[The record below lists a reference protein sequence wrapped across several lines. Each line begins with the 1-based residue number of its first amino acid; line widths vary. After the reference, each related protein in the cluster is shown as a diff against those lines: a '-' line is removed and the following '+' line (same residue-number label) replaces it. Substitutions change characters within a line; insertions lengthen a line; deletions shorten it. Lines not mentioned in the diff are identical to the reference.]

1 MELQNDPYHLNKKL
15 GGSAAAAAE
24 EQSLRSR
31 IAVAEAAAETA
42 RREAAVAGEKID
54 LPGLIETTTDGQ
66 LPMGEMISA
75 VDDLRALNDICI
87 GEAINGVREHAA
99 IIAEAKA
106 LFEAP
111 MADSEWVR
119 KLNAGDPAT
128 GVRPRHRTGPA
139 VCIAHVG
146 ERAGPPGASTP

>member
-1 MELQNDPYHLNKKL
+1 LNKKL

-106 LFEAP
+106 LFEAR

-128 GVRPRHRTGPA
+128 GVRP
-139 VCIAHVG
+139 
-146 ERAGPPGASTP
+146 

>member
-1 MELQNDPYHLNKKL
+1 M
-15 GGSAAAAAE
+15 
-24 EQSLRSR
+24 RSR

-106 LFEAP
+106 LFEAR
-111 MADSEWVR
+111 MADLEWVR
-119 KLNAGDPAT
+119 KA
-128 GVRPRHRTGPA
+128 
-139 VCIAHVG
+139 
-146 ERAGPPGASTP
+146 